1 VPAVAVL
8 TRAPPRSDEETLET
22 TRALKSLGLPLLNTW
37 MGERK
42 VYRRAL
48 TQGQAVAEF
57 DPSSKAAREINR
69 IWREIQKLDIT
80 TLLPGKETAA

>member
-1 VPAVAVL
+1 
-8 TRAPPRSDEETLET
+8 
-22 TRALKSLGLPLLNTW
+22 

-57 DPSSKAAREINR
+57 DPNSKAAREIKKL
-69 IWREIQKLDIT
+69 WKEIEQLG
-80 TLLPGKETAA
+80 PAAQDRRAA